1 MVLVVAG
8 LWVMTRL
15 LPVVLVLVAALIIV
29 GTLSPA
35 VQWLEERRL
44 RRGLSIAIVFT
55 TLLVITLLVVAL
67 TLPELLAQA
76 TSLIDQ
82 EPALRARLVAI
93 LARSPLTARL
103 AETLRTL
110 QYDLVFTSAGPT
122 AFAFSTR
129 VIEVFAYSLAAIFL
143 ALYIIDFI
151 RNKVFV
157 RF

>member
-1 MVLVVAG
+1 MRSPNPVSTRQRPLVRIELSLSTMITLVLVIAG
-8 LWVMTRL
+8 LWVITRL

-35 VQWLEERRL
+35 VQWLEARHL

-82 EPALRARLVAI
+82 EPELRDRKSV
-93 LARSPLTARL
+93 
-103 AETLRTL
+103 
-110 QYDLVFTSAGPT
+110 V
-122 AFAFSTR
+122 
-129 VIEVFAYSLAAIFL
+129 
-143 ALYIIDFI
+143 
-151 RNKVFV
+151 
-157 RF
+157 

>member
-1 MVLVVAG
+1 MRSPNPVSTRQRPLVRIELSLSTMITLVLVIAG
-8 LWVMTRL
+8 LWVITRL

-35 VQWLEERRL
+35 VQWLEARRL

-82 EPALRARLVAI
+82 EPELRARLVDN
-93 LARSPLTARL
+93 LARSPLTLNQAK
-103 AETLRTL
+103 
-110 QYDLVFTSAGPT
+110 AG
-122 AFAFSTR
+122 
-129 VIEVFAYSLAAIFL
+129 
-143 ALYIIDFI
+143 
-151 RNKVFV
+151 
-157 RF
+157 